1 MINENRLLNEFI
13 ELVSVPCPSKDEKA
27 EAELIMAKLLDMGL
41 EPVMDNAHTKTGG
54 TCGNVWAYVKGTVPD
69 APTLLFEA
77 HMDSVAPTTGT
88 KVVRKD
94 GVLYSDGTT
103 TLGGDD
109 KVGVAG
115 MLEAVRALKEN
126 GVPHGDIQLLF
137 TISEEIG
144 CLGVVNL
151 DKSWIK
157 ADYGYCMDI
166 GGSMGEITYA
176 APKLYDIYVTVKGKA
191 AHAGIAPEEGVNAIM
206 LAAEALSK
214 LPAYGRIDEETT
226 FNIGVFN
233 AGIGTNIVCPEA
245 KFVIDMRSLNVPKL
259 EKLKDDTIALIKE
272 TVEAGKGQVE
282 FEVVEGCPAVE
293 LSKEHPCIEL
303 AKRSAERL
311 GFKVELKTTGG
322 CSDGNYLCGYGL
334 PCGLLATGMSNVHT
348 TEEYLKESDLYD
360 TARWIYETVLV
371 AAEEKRGA

>member
-1 MINENRLLNEFI
+1 M
-13 ELVSVPCPSKDEKA
+13 
-27 EAELIMAKLLDMGL
+27 
-41 EPVMDNAHTKTGG
+41 
-54 TCGNVWAYVKGTVPD
+54 
-69 APTLLFEA
+69 
-77 HMDSVAPTTGT
+77 
-88 KVVRKD
+88 
-94 GVLYSDGTT
+94 
-103 TLGGDD
+103 
-109 KVGVAG
+109 
-115 MLEAVRALKEN
+115 
-126 GVPHGDIQLLF
+126 
-137 TISEEIG
+137 
-144 CLGVVNL
+144 GVVNL

-166 GGSMGEITYA
+166 GGNMGEITYA
-176 APKLYDIYVTVKGKA
+176 APKLYDIYVTVKGKS
-191 AHAGIAPEEGVNAIM
+191 AHAGIAPEQGVNAIM

-259 EKLKDDTIALIKE
+259 EKLKDDTLALIKE

-293 LSKEHPCIEL
+293 LSKDHPCIEL

-360 TARWIYETVLV
+360 TARWIYETVKV
-371 AAEEKRGA
+371 AAEK